1 LIGGPINAIR
11 KRAMQI
17 VELTRAGYGADISL
31 LMGMHK
37 LRRKV
42 FKERLDWSVSVSGDM
57 EIDRYDTLDASYLV
71 VADRGSVL
79 GCVRLLPTT
88 GPNMLADTFPELLDG
103 APAPSSLSI
112 AESSRFCVDTDA
124 TDTPTGGGMRRAT
137 FMLFAAMLEWGQARD
152 LEAIA
157 TVTDL
162 RMERILRRAGW
173 PLERLGA
180 PRQMGSTV
188 ALAGLLPITAAAID
202 AVRCN
207 GGLDQ
212 PVLPFASTL
221 PLAA

>member
-1 LIGGPINAIR
+1 
-11 KRAMQI
+11 MQV
-17 VELTRAGYGADISL
+17 VELSRAGYGANISL

-42 FKERLDWSVSVSGDM
+42 FKDRLDWSVSVTGDLEM
-57 EIDRYDTLDASYLV
+57 DRYDTLDTSYLV
-71 VADRGSVL
+71 VADRGSVV

-103 APAPSSLSI
+103 AAAPRSPSI
-112 AESSRFCVDTDA
+112 AESSRFCVDTELTDA
-124 TDTPTGGGMRRAT
+124 LTDGGLRRAT
-137 FMLFAAMLEWGQARD
+137 FMLFAAMLEWGQARH
-152 LEAIA
+152 LESIA

-180 PRQMGSTV
+180 SHHIGSTF

-207 GGLDQ
+207 GGLDE
-212 PVLPFASTL
+212 PVLQFASAL